1 MHKPHQTR
9 MRAAWLLLA
18 IYVPLLL
25 AVSLHRHNGCGETA
39 AVEYCQECA
48 HNIHHGGHLTAQQTT
63 VHECVL
69 CQLQSMP
76 CVVPL
81 TLFTLPRPTM
91 RATRLVRQSARLKP
105 CACRRATLRAP
116 PRFS

>member
-1 MHKPHQTR
+1 MHKLHLTR

-25 AVSLHRHNGCGETA
+25 AVSLHRHNGCGEAA
-39 AVEYCQECA
+39 AVEYCRECA
-48 HNIHHGGHLTAQQTT
+48 HNIRHGGHIAAQQTT
-63 VHECVL
+63 AHECVL

-76 CVVPL
+76 CMVPL
-81 TLFTLPRPTM
+81 TLLSLSAPAI
-91 RATRLVRQSARLKP
+91 RATRVVRQSARVKP

-116 PRFS
+116 PCFS